1 MRTHREDV
9 EERNEEE
16 RRVRPAGGRGGP
28 ERRQHERGVVHHR
41 DLRDIHRREGSC
53 TARAGGSLPRWCP
66 VQRPAARAAALPL
79 LLLLSLFL
87 RTAGTPCERRE
98 CPCRG
103 AETAGAREANR
114 PHAGG
119 RKAAGRR
126 RKGESRDRGGGAVK

>member
-1 MRTHREDV
+1 
-9 EERNEEE
+9 
-16 RRVRPAGGRGGP
+16 VRPAGGRGGP

-87 RTAGTPCERRE
+87 RTAGTPCERRA

-103 AETAGAREANR
+103 ADETAERGR
-114 PHAGG
+114 PTGHTRGDEKRRAAGG
-119 RKAAGRR
+119 KARAATAAG
-126 RKGESRDRGGGAVK
+126 AQ